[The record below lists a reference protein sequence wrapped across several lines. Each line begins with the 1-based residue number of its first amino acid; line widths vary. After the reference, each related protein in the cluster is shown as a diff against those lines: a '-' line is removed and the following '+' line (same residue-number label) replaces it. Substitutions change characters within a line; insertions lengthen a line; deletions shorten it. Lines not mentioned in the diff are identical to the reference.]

1 MSDVSVERLAGMVR
15 TEIDQAAAAKDA
27 WAVCEADLMA
37 MYGASHTTVELALC
51 RLTVPPRPSD
61 RCSNRGDP
69 WYWHCPCLAGGRCR
83 GATKNWVTPDGP

>member
-51 RLTVPPRPSD
+51 RLTVEGTVTR
-61 RCSNRGDP
+61 
-69 WYWHCPCLAGGRCR
+69 AGRF
-83 GATKNWVTPDGP
+83 WVPVPTMV